1 MEHAGAAPL
10 LSVCATLAPM
20 QVTCDQCGAKFSLS
34 DEKLAG
40 HTRVQFKCTK
50 CGKANVIEVEKRP
63 ETTQSV
69 SPLPDFARMPGGMP
83 PMGGTIVSTSSNL
96 SLPPDKT
103 ITVSVIAG
111 ATKGFAH
118 TLTKARVVMGRK
130 GGGADIEIDDQEIS
144 RWHCAIEVK
153 PDVVKLRDLDS
164 TNGTYIEDER
174 VRAAELQHLSE
185 FRIGSTVILVTIT
198 PKQE

>member
-1 MEHAGAAPL
+1 
-10 LSVCATLAPM
+10 M
-20 QVTCDQCGAKFSLS
+20 QVACDQCGTKFNLS
-34 DEKLAG
+34 DDKVAG
-40 HTRVQFKCTK
+40 HTRVQFKCSK
-50 CGKANVIEVEKRP
+50 CGKVTILQLNKPP

-69 SPLPDFARMPGGMP
+69 SPLPDFARAPGGGSSL
-83 PMGGTIVSTSSNL
+83 GGTIVSTSSGL
-96 SLPPDKT
+96 SLPADKV

-111 ATKGFAH
+111 AAKGFAH
-118 TLTKARVVMGRK
+118 TLAKPRAVIGRK
-130 GGGADIEIDDQEIS
+130 GGGADIEVDDQEIS

-153 PDVVKLRDLDS
+153 ADVVKLRDLDS

-185 FRIGSTVILVTIT
+185 FRIGSTVMLVTIT

>member
-1 MEHAGAAPL
+1 MQAA
-10 LSVCATLAPM
+10 C
-20 QVTCDQCGAKFSLS
+20 QKCGAKYNLS
-34 DEKLAG
+34 DDKLAG
-40 HTRVQFKCTK
+40 LSKVQFKCTK
-50 CGKANVIEVEKRP
+50 CGQVTVVDLPRST

-69 SPLPDFARMPGGMP
+69 SPLPDFARMGGGP
-83 PMGGTIVSTSSNL
+83 PVGATIVSTGSNL

-111 ATKGFAH
+111 AAKGFLH
-118 TLTKARVVMGRK
+118 TLSKARVVIGRK
-130 GGGADIEIDDQEIS
+130 GGGADLELDDQEIS

-164 TNGTYIEDER
+164 TNGTFVEDER

-185 FRIGSTVILVTIT
+185 FRIGSNVILVTIT

>member
-1 MEHAGAAPL
+1 
-10 LSVCATLAPM
+10 M
-20 QVTCDQCGAKFSLS
+20 QVTCDQCGSKFNLS
-34 DEKLAG
+34 DEKVAG
-40 HTRVQFKCTK
+40 HARVQFKCKK
-50 CGKANVIEVEKRP
+50 CGKANVIQVAQPQRP

-69 SPLPDFARMPGGMP
+69 SPLPDFARAPAGGPP
-83 PMGGTIVSTSSNL
+83 PMTGTLVSTSSGL

-103 ITVSVIAG
+103 ITVSVIGGPA
-111 ATKGFAH
+111 KGFSH
-118 TLTKARVVMGRK
+118 TLVKPRVVMGRK
-130 GGGADIEIDDQEIS
+130 GGGADIELDDQEIS

-164 TNGTYIEDER
+164 TNGTFIDDER

-185 FRIGSTVILVTIT
+185 FRVGSSVILVTIT